1 MEWRNKISQLV
12 RIINTCIKQ
21 KRCII
26 YIVAAVALQAQFCE
40 CEELLPGRAV
50 RLAPVRAWQVLF
62 VFTNLLCKGLGECV
76 IMKGEKEM
84 TEIKFE
90 NLQISNDYMFKEVMK
105 SNKGLCKILVGSI
118 MQQEIEDI
126 FYIETE
132 KTLQPYYD
140 SRGIRLDVILADE
153 NHTRYNL
160 EMQARNV
167 ISKAGVALLPKRT
180 RYYQSVID
188 MDMLK
193 KGQDF
198 DQLNPLV
205 LIFICTFDFYNEGRY
220 IYTFKSRCL
229 ENLELELA
237 NDVTVKLVNAKG
249 KHGKVNTLLK
259 NFLQYVMTNK
269 PVDDFTKDVERQVWA
284 VKNDKKAREEYMVLQ
299 AKIREH
305 EIVAFEAGEAK
316 GRAEGL
322 AAGEAQ
328 GEANQIIAMVE
339 RKMKAKNMTCEEA
352 MDDLDCTTKERQAY
366 YDYINK
372 NK

>member
-1 MEWRNKISQLV
+1 MSETR
-12 RIINTCIKQ
+12 
-21 KRCII
+21 
-26 YIVAAVALQAQFCE
+26 
-40 CEELLPGRAV
+40 
-50 RLAPVRAWQVLF
+50 
-62 VFTNLLCKGLGECV
+62 
-76 IMKGEKEM
+76 
-84 TEIKFE
+84 FE
-90 NLQISNDYMFKEVMK
+90 DLQISNDFMFKEVMK
-105 SNKGLCKILVGSI
+105 SNKGLCKRLVGSI
-118 MQQEIEDI
+118 MQQDIEDI
-126 FYIETE
+126 VYIDTE

-140 SRGIRLDVILADE
+140 SRGIRLDVILADD

-193 KGQDF
+193 KGENF

-205 LIFICTFDFYNEGRY
+205 LIFICTFDFYKEGRY
-220 IYTFKSRCL
+220 VYTFKSRCL

-249 KHGKVNTLLK
+249 KQGQVNDLLK
-259 NFLQYVMTNK
+259 NFLEYVMTNK

-305 EIVAFEAGEAK
+305 EIIAFEAGEAQGHAAGLAEGEAK
-316 GRAEGL
+316 GRADGL
-322 AAGEAQ
+322 AEGEAKKSRATALEMLKD
-328 GEANQIIAMVE
+328 GEPLTKI
-339 RKMKAKNMTCEEA
+339 MKYSKLAKEDILLLA
-352 MDDLDCTTKERQAY
+352 KENGIETVVA
-366 YDYINK
+366 
-372 NK
+372 

>member
-1 MEWRNKISQLV
+1 MMSE
-12 RIINTCIKQ
+12 T
-21 KRCII
+21 
-26 YIVAAVALQAQFCE
+26 
-40 CEELLPGRAV
+40 
-50 RLAPVRAWQVLF
+50 
-62 VFTNLLCKGLGECV
+62 
-76 IMKGEKEM
+76 
-84 TEIKFE
+84 KFE
-90 NLQISNDYMFKEVMK
+90 DLKISNDFMFKEVMK
-105 SNKGLCKILVGSI
+105 SNKGLCKRLVGSI
-118 MQQEIEDI
+118 MQQDIEDI
-126 FYIETE
+126 VYIETE

-193 KGQDF
+193 QGENF

-205 LIFICTFDFYNEGRY
+205 LIFICTFDFYKEGRY
-220 IYTFKSRCL
+220 VYTFKSRCL

-249 KHGKVNTLLK
+249 KHGQVNTLLK
-259 NFLQYVMTNK
+259 NFLRYVMTNE
-269 PVDDFTKDVERQVWA
+269 PVDDFTEDVERQVWA

-305 EIVAFEAGEAK
+305 EIVAYE
-316 GRAEGL
+316 
-322 AAGEAQ
+322 AGEAQ
-328 GEANQIIAMVE
+328 GHAAGLAEGLAEGEAKKSRETAI
-339 RKMKAKNMTCEEA
+339 KMLKKQKPLSEIKEFTDMSEEEIVRLAKENGLEVI
-352 MDDLDCTTKERQAY
+352 DG
-366 YDYINK
+366 
-372 NK
+372 

>member
-1 MEWRNKISQLV
+1 MSE
-12 RIINTCIKQ
+12 T
-21 KRCII
+21 
-26 YIVAAVALQAQFCE
+26 
-40 CEELLPGRAV
+40 
-50 RLAPVRAWQVLF
+50 
-62 VFTNLLCKGLGECV
+62 
-76 IMKGEKEM
+76 
-84 TEIKFE
+84 KFE
-90 NLQISNDYMFKEVMK
+90 DLTISNDFMFKEVMK
-105 SNKGLCKILVGSI
+105 SNKGLCKRLVGSI
-118 MQQEIEDI
+118 MQQDIEDI
-126 FYIETE
+126 VYIETE

-193 KGQDF
+193 QGENF

-205 LIFICTFDFYNEGRY
+205 LIFICTFDFYKEGRY
-220 IYTFKSRCL
+220 VYTFKSRCL

-249 KHGKVNTLLK
+249 KQGQVNDLLK
-259 NFLQYVMTNK
+259 NFLEYVMTNK
-269 PVDDFTKDVERQVWA
+269 PVDDFTEDVERQVWA

-305 EIVAFEAGEAK
+305 EIVAYEAGEAQ
-316 GRAEGL
+316 GHAAGLAEGM

-328 GEANQIIAMVE
+328 GELKE
-339 RKMKAKNMTCEEA
+339 RLKNVKAVMEKMEVNAYEA
-352 MDDLDCTTKERQAY
+352 MNILEIPLEEQQKLLAML
-366 YDYINK
+366 
-372 NK
+372 

>member
-1 MEWRNKISQLV
+1 M
-12 RIINTCIKQ
+12 
-21 KRCII
+21 
-26 YIVAAVALQAQFCE
+26 
-40 CEELLPGRAV
+40 
-50 RLAPVRAWQVLF
+50 
-62 VFTNLLCKGLGECV
+62 GE
-76 IMKGEKEM
+76 
-84 TEIKFE
+84 TRFE
-90 NLQISNDYMFKEVMK
+90 DLKISNDFMFKEVMK
-105 SNKGLCKILVGSI
+105 SNKGLCKRLVGSI

-126 FYIETE
+126 VYIDTE

-198 DQLNPLV
+198 DELNPLV

-220 IYTFKSRCL
+220 MYTFKSRCL

-249 KHGKVNTLLK
+249 KQGKVNTLLK

-305 EIVAFEAGEAK
+305 EIVAFEAGEA
-316 GRAEGL
+316 
-322 AAGEAQ
+322 Q
-328 GEANQIIAMVE
+328 GEAKKSRETAI
-339 RKMKAKNMTCEEA
+339 KM
-352 MDDLDCTTKERQAY
+352 LR
-366 YDYINK
+366 K
-372 NK
+372 NKPLSEIVEFAGMSQEDIVSLAKENGLEVVVD

>member
-1 MEWRNKISQLV
+1 MSEN
-12 RIINTCIKQ
+12 
-21 KRCII
+21 
-26 YIVAAVALQAQFCE
+26 
-40 CEELLPGRAV
+40 
-50 RLAPVRAWQVLF
+50 
-62 VFTNLLCKGLGECV
+62 
-76 IMKGEKEM
+76 
-84 TEIKFE
+84 KFE
-90 NLQISNDYMFKEVMK
+90 DLKISNDFMFKEVMK
-105 SNKGLCKILVGSI
+105 SNKGLCKRLVGSI
-118 MQQEIEDI
+118 MQQDIEDI
-126 FYIETE
+126 VYIDTE

-140 SRGIRLDVILADE
+140 SRGIRLDVILADD

-193 KGQDF
+193 KGENF

-205 LIFICTFDFYNEGRY
+205 LIFICTFDFYKEGRY
-220 IYTFKSRCL
+220 VYTFKSRCL

-249 KHGKVNTLLK
+249 KQGQVNDLLK
-259 NFLQYVMTNK
+259 NFLEYVMTNK

-305 EIVAFEAGEAK
+305 EIIAFEAGEAK
-316 GRAEGL
+316 KSRETALEMLKDGEPLTKIMKYSKL
-322 AAGEAQ
+322 AKED
-328 GEANQIIAMVE
+328 ILLL
-339 RKMKAKNMTCEEA
+339 AKENGIETVVA
-352 MDDLDCTTKERQAY
+352 
-366 YDYINK
+366 
-372 NK
+372 

>member
-1 MEWRNKISQLV
+1 MSETR
-12 RIINTCIKQ
+12 
-21 KRCII
+21 
-26 YIVAAVALQAQFCE
+26 
-40 CEELLPGRAV
+40 
-50 RLAPVRAWQVLF
+50 
-62 VFTNLLCKGLGECV
+62 
-76 IMKGEKEM
+76 
-84 TEIKFE
+84 FE
-90 NLQISNDYMFKEVMK
+90 DLQISNDFMFKEVMK
-105 SNKGLCKILVGSI
+105 SNKELCKRLVGSI
-118 MQQEIEDI
+118 MQQDIEDI
-126 FYIETE
+126 VYIDTE

-140 SRGIRLDVILADE
+140 SRGIRLDVILADD

-193 KGQDF
+193 QGENF

-205 LIFICTFDFYNEGRY
+205 LIFICTFDFYKEGRY
-220 IYTFKSRCL
+220 VYTFKSRCL

-249 KHGKVNTLLK
+249 KQGQVNDLLK
-259 NFLQYVMTNK
+259 NFLEYVMTNK

-305 EIVAFEAGEAK
+305 EIIAFEAGEAK
-316 GRAEGL
+316 KSRETALEMLKDGEPLTKIMKYSKL
-322 AAGEAQ
+322 AKED
-328 GEANQIIAMVE
+328 ILLL
-339 RKMKAKNMTCEEA
+339 AKENGIETVVA
-352 MDDLDCTTKERQAY
+352 
-366 YDYINK
+366 
-372 NK
+372 

>member
-1 MEWRNKISQLV
+1 
-12 RIINTCIKQ
+12 
-21 KRCII
+21 
-26 YIVAAVALQAQFCE
+26 
-40 CEELLPGRAV
+40 
-50 RLAPVRAWQVLF
+50 
-62 VFTNLLCKGLGECV
+62 
-76 IMKGEKEM
+76 M
-84 TEIKFE
+84 TETKFE
-90 NLQISNDYMFKEVMK
+90 DLQISNDFMFKEVMK
-105 SNKGLCKILVGSI
+105 SNKGLCKRLVGSI
-118 MQQEIEDI
+118 MQQEIEEI
-126 FYIETE
+126 VYIDTE

-140 SRGIRLDVILADE
+140 SRGIRLDVILADD

-193 KGQDF
+193 KGENF

-205 LIFICTFDFYNEGRY
+205 LIFICTFDFYKEGRY
-220 IYTFKSRCL
+220 VYTFKSRCL

-249 KHGKVNTLLK
+249 KQGQVNDLLK

-316 GRAEGL
+316 GHAAGLAEGEAKGH
-322 AAGEAQ
+322 AAGLAE
-328 GEANQIIAMVE
+328 GEANQIISMVE
-339 RKMKAKNMTCEEA
+339 RKMKSKNMTCEEA
-352 MDDLDCTTKERQAY
+352 MDDLDCTAEERQVY
-366 YDYINK
+366 YDYIAK

>member
-1 MEWRNKISQLV
+1 MMSE
-12 RIINTCIKQ
+12 T
-21 KRCII
+21 
-26 YIVAAVALQAQFCE
+26 
-40 CEELLPGRAV
+40 
-50 RLAPVRAWQVLF
+50 
-62 VFTNLLCKGLGECV
+62 
-76 IMKGEKEM
+76 
-84 TEIKFE
+84 KFE
-90 NLQISNDYMFKEVMK
+90 DLTISNDFMFKEVMK
-105 SNKGLCKILVGSI
+105 SNKGLCKRLVGSI
-118 MQQEIEDI
+118 MQQDIEDI
-126 FYIETE
+126 VYIETE

-193 KGQDF
+193 QGENF

-205 LIFICTFDFYNEGRY
+205 LIFICTFDFYKEGRY
-220 IYTFKSRCL
+220 VYTFKSRCL

-249 KHGKVNTLLK
+249 KHGQVNTLLK
-259 NFLQYVMTNK
+259 NFLRYVMTNE
-269 PVDDFTKDVERQVWA
+269 PVDDFTEDVERQVWA

-305 EIVAFEAGEAK
+305 EIVAYE
-316 GRAEGL
+316 
-322 AAGEAQ
+322 AGEAQ
-328 GEANQIIAMVE
+328 GHAAGLAEGEAKKSRETAI
-339 RKMKAKNMTCEEA
+339 KMLKKQKPLSEIKEFTDMSEEEIVRLAKENGLEVI
-352 MDDLDCTTKERQAY
+352 DG
-366 YDYINK
+366 
-372 NK
+372 